1 MNLIN
6 IFNLEQSLLNEAY
19 INELLEVNEETKKNG
34 LVLTLEDVK
43 QIIKVR
49 NKVLKSYG
57 RIELSFGVTKKLIK
71 VFSSSAFINDKNYL
85 CILSD
90 IQETFYY
97 LKNETEDKI
106 GDDKIIELME
116 DLFENYCEG
125 SVELLNSNL
134 EEFSRNFRKK
144 LE

>member
-6 IFNLEQSLLNEAY
+6 IFSLEQSTLKEAY
-19 INELLEVNEETKKNG
+19 INELLELNEESKKNA
-34 LVLTLEDVK
+34 LMLTLEDVK

-57 RIELSFGVTKKLIK
+57 RIELSFEVTKKLIK
-71 VFSSSAFINDKNYL
+71 TFSSSAFINDKNYL

-106 GDDKIIELME
+106 GDDKLIELMR